1 MIDSPGSGDMLYALR
16 CKHEN
21 RRTVLIRDRCSL
33 PTTSRGIS
41 ATTRK
46 LVGAYNTTQWRINLS
61 TLVKSFDRFSAQTC
75 RAFQFDGHLIHCY
88 QSAASEELFVTE
100 SQPGISI
107 RYCVSAYADTSR
119 DRVQAVPCY
128 TSTYR
133 EQGTLL
139 PYILKLVLDT
149 YISGLCLGSAS
160 PGPGCTMLHI
170 YLQGARDSTTVHP
183 QTRAGHLHLGTVS
196 RICVAREQGT
206 LLPYILKLVLDTYI
220 SGLCLGS
227 VSPGPGCT
235 MLHIYLQGAR
245 DCTTVHLKLVLDT
258 YISGPCLG
266 SVSPGPGC
274 TMLHIYLQGARD
286 STTVHP
292 QTRAGHLHLGKDLCR
307 QVQAVPCYTS
317 TYREQGTLLPYILKL
332 VLDTYISG
340 LCLGSVSPGPGCTML
355 HIYLQGARDSTTVHL
370 KLVLDTYISGLC
382 LGSVARSRLYH
393 VTHLLTGSKGL
404 YYRTSQTRA
413 GHLHL
418 GTVSRICVARSR
430 KNTDE
435 KRESNKMKP

>member
-1 MIDSPGSGDMLYALR
+1 MG
-16 CKHEN
+16 K
-21 RRTVLIRDRCSL
+21 
-33 PTTSRGIS
+33 
-41 ATTRK
+41 
-46 LVGAYNTTQWRINLS
+46 
-61 TLVKSFDRFSAQTC
+61 
-75 RAFQFDGHLIHCY
+75 
-88 QSAASEELFVTE
+88 
-100 SQPGISI
+100 
-107 RYCVSAYADTSR
+107 
-119 DRVQAVPCY
+119 
-128 TSTYR
+128 

-227 VSPGPGCT
+227 
-235 MLHIYLQGAR
+235 A
-245 DCTTVHLKLVLDT
+245 
-258 YISGPCLG
+258 
-266 SVSPGPGC
+266 SPGPGC

-292 QTRAGHLHLGKDLCR
+292 QTRAGHPSLFSIRYCVSAYADTSR
-307 QVQAVPCYTS
+307 DRVQAVPCYTS

-382 LGSVARSRLYH
+382 LGSVSPGPGCTMLHIYLQGARDSTTVHLKLVLDTYISGLCLGSVSPGSGCTMLHIYLQGARDSTTVHLNLVLDTYISGLCLGSVSPSPGCTFRVYLYFN
-393 VTHLLTGSKGL
+393 VDTK
-404 YYRTSQTRA
+404 
-413 GHLHL
+413 
-418 GTVSRICVARSR
+418 
-430 KNTDE
+430 
-435 KRESNKMKP
+435 